1 MEIGFVGLGRMGGNM
16 ALRLLKRGHRV
27 VAFDLSAEAVKRHA
41 AEGAVGASTWEA
53 FVGGFEDRP
62 RIMWIMV
69 PAGDPTT
76 QAINQLIE
84 LGDPG
89 DIIVD
94 GGNTNWKIALDD
106 CARVRR
112 KGMHYMDAGT
122 SGGIWGQEY
131 GYCLMVGAEQEI
143 YDRCLPILKDLAP
156 DDGGL
161 VRTGNEGSGHFVKMV
176 HNGVEY
182 GLMQAYA
189 EGFQVMKMSRSF
201 PGMDMR
207 AIAEAWRTGS
217 VVRSWLLDL
226 IARGLSQDPELTSIK
241 GWVEDTGEGRWTVE
255 AAIDESVP
263 TPVIAESL
271 FARFRSRMENT
282 FGDRVLAAFLDSVSY
297 IKVDFSRLEDFK
309 ALGARLQELDNTR
322 LIPGNRIF
330 YCATPP
336 PTYELI
342 SVQIQAAG
350 LSTSTGFRRIVIEK
364 PFGLDLKS
372 ARGLT
377 ETLHKV
383 FSEDSVYRIDHYL
396 GKETVQNILAFRF
409 ANAIFEPVWNPNLID
424 SVQITVAEDI
434 GIETRG
440 ADYDR
445 TGAR

>member
-41 AEGAVGASTWEA
+41 SQGAVGAETWEA
-53 FVGGFEDRP
+53 FVASFHDRP
-62 RIMWIMV
+62 RIMWILV

-76 QAINQLIE
+76 QAINKLIS

-94 GGNTNWKIALDD
+94 GGNTNWKVALDD
-106 CARVRR
+106 CTRIKA

-122 SGGIWGQEY
+122 SGGIWGLEY
-131 GYCLMVGAEQEI
+131 GYCLMVGAEQQV
-143 YDRCLPILKDLAP
+143 YDHCLPVLKDLAP

-161 VRTGNEGSGHFVKMV
+161 TRTGPEGSGHFVKMV

-189 EGFQVMKMSRSF
+189 EGFQVMKLSKSF

-207 AIAEAWRTGS
+207 AIAETWRTGS

-226 IARGLSQDPELTSIK
+226 IARGLAQDPELSAIK

-255 AAIDESVP
+255 TAIDESVP

-282 FGDRVLAAFLDSVSY
+282 FGDRMLAMM
-297 IKVDFSRLEDFK
+297 R
-309 ALGARLQELDNTR
+309 QEFGGHAVVKD
-322 LIPGNRIF
+322 
-330 YCATPP
+330 
-336 PTYELI
+336 
-342 SVQIQAAG
+342 AAH
-350 LSTSTGFRRIVIEK
+350 EK
-364 PFGLDLKS
+364 
-372 ARGLT
+372 
-377 ETLHKV
+377 
-383 FSEDSVYRIDHYL
+383 
-396 GKETVQNILAFRF
+396 
-409 ANAIFEPVWNPNLID
+409 
-424 SVQITVAEDI
+424 
-434 GIETRG
+434 
-440 ADYDR
+440 
-445 TGAR
+445 